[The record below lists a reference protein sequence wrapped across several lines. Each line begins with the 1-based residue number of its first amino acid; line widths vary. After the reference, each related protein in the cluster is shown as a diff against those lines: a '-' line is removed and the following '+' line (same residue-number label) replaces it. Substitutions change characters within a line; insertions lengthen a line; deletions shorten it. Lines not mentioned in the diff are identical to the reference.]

1 MRLAHAFLIA
11 LSLLSLPTRWTSL
24 DRGPSLHAGCDIEP
38 AADLPALDLLR
49 DRAVQER
56 LGLSDDQKAAIGRRL
71 ALILDPEQRDLIEM
85 ILRQYHADRNR
96 LRELEDPSFADDGE
110 AEQYEIP
117 RLRAMA
123 GEFPDRATAMIDRVL
138 TPGQRAALSRR
149 SRTRDPEAL
158 LRELEAL
165 ERENTRGIA
174 ALLAS
179 PQREQ
184 LRRIAIDTEGSLA
197 VVRPDVAAWLK
208 LSPVQQVPVR
218 AIWDKARADL
228 DRLRGPSPISPVYR
242 EGDDLEVWMKPRL
255 STIREESARIRADAI
270 ERINQ
275 VLARQQTPGA

>member
-1 MRLAHAFLIA
+1 
-11 LSLLSLPTRWTSL
+11 
-24 DRGPSLHAGCDIEP
+24 
-38 AADLPALDLLR
+38 
-49 DRAVQER
+49 
-56 LGLSDDQKAAIGRRL
+56 
-71 ALILDPEQRDLIEM
+71 M

-110 AEQYEIP
+110 AEQYELP

-123 GEFPDRATAMIDRVL
+123 GKFPDRATAMIDRVL
-138 TPGQRAALSRR
+138 KPGQPAALSRR

-197 VVRPDVAAWLK
+197 VVRPDVAARLK
-208 LSPVQQVPVR
+208 LSPVQQVRVR

-255 STIREESARIRADAI
+255 SNIREESARIRADAI

-275 VLARQQTPGA
+275 VLARQQTPGP